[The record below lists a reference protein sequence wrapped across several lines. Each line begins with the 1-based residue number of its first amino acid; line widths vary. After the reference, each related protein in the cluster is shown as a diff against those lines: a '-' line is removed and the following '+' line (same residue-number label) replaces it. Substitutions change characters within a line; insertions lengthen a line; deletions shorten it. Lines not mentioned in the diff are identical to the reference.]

1 MVFPVLKQIIT
12 WYDALAAVERKLGA
26 HPALA
31 AGADPFVDFF
41 CLNRDADGRFV
52 IYTFG
57 LYLKGLNDE
66 DATSAVGIWFGQES
80 TL

>member
-1 MVFPVLKQIIT
+1 
-12 WYDALAAVERKLGA
+12 LAAVERKLGA

-31 AGADPFVDFF
+31 AGADPFVELF

-57 LYLKGLNDE
+57 LYLKGLKDE
-66 DATSAVGIWFGQES
+66 ETKSAAGIWFGQES
-80 TL
+80 QL